1 MQTVRCTSNTT
12 CFVLDTKNFER
23 LVSKKNNPQT
33 MDVMREYVKS
43 KLHTRMNMR
52 NADLIPLLGYLHQ
65 NLTEQLLPPTKKV
78 SFMYSLWLIL
88 QTKKL
93 SIGGPY
99 QIEIVYWLLRAV
111 NMTMRKPCSPPPSI
125 DISLATTKED
135 MFKVY
140 QFVKES
146 LDILNN
152 RGTYNVV
159 LNLA

>member
-1 MQTVRCTSNTT
+1 MIFTKLSIHFYFSTYMQTVRCTSNTT

-99 QIEIVYWLLRAV
+99 LIEIVYWLLRAV
-111 NMTMRKPCSPPPSI
+111 NMTMRKPCSPPHPKYRYF
-125 DISLATTKED
+125 IS
-135 MFKVY
+135 
-140 QFVKES
+140 
-146 LDILNN
+146 NN
-152 RGTYNVV
+152 ERRYV
-159 LNLA
+159 